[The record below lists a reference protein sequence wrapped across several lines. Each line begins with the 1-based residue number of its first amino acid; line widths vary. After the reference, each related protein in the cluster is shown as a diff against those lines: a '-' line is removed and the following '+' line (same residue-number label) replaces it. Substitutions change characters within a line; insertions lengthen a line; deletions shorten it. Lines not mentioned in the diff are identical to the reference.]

1 MLSLVTILLQVL
13 ERVDEVLV
21 GAGDTPITPVE
32 RAALLSSR
40 CHGAR
45 ASEGAAGSTADPS
58 AGSAGGDGAS
68 AFEYPLSALM

>member
-21 GAGDTPITPVE
+21 GAGDTPVTPVE
-32 RAALLSSR
+32 RAALLS

-45 ASEGAAGSTADPS
+45 ASGGVAGSTADPSS

-68 AFEYPLSALM
+68 ASEYPLSALV

>member
-13 ERVDEVLV
+13 ERVDEILV

-32 RAALLSSR
+32 RAALLS

-68 AFEYPLSALM
+68 AFEYPLSALV

>member
-13 ERVDEVLV
+13 ERVDEILV

-32 RAALLSSR
+32 RAALLS
-40 CHGAR
+40 CHGAAR
-45 ASEGAAGSTADPS
+45 ASGGVAGSTADPS

-68 AFEYPLSALM
+68 AFEYPLSALV